1 MVGLAIFQISVFLI
15 GFTAGAWVL
24 NLFRSSFDTKKEY
37 NTQMFVS
44 LLFFILTSY
53 LSLYIC

>member
-1 MVGLAIFQISVFLI
+1 MVGLMIFQISVFLV
-15 GFTAGAWVL
+15 GFTAMAWVL
-24 NLFRSSFDTKKEY
+24 KLFKSSFDTKKEY
-37 NTQMFVS
+37 NTQMLTS